1 MAGNTRPTDL
11 SKYRQAATA
20 GNIAAISTDEEIQ
33 YRNLIISDDAKRY
46 HKSLDFSNVGMPTSG
61 GGNQRLRQ
69 FHQTRL
75 YIKEYG
81 GMMQHGKVNP
91 NNAKQTYLISA
102 NLPENFSY
110 TIGSKWA
117 QPLAAFSNA
126 NVNMLMQM
134 GGHNILNMAGNSSI
148 AQSLGINGNW
158 GDSVQSMN
166 NRVASF
172 YAWEG
177 SDPLKLSLQ
186 IPVIDDGHPN
196 GTNSSTGLHTNF
208 VEALEFLGSLCL
220 PKSGAGELGFYQ
232 PPPSPYEGD
241 FEIFNTN
248 LKLSANKAHIMLQLG
263 GILLVDNIIIE
274 KISVTYPNTKTMI
287 RHWYKGDINPGYS
300 NQGDSTYLTPLLAVL
315 TINLTTAEALTAQ
328 TYSNMLWLKQQGD
341 QGKMK
346 GAMLNS
352 STDTSNTSQLGST
365 ISANASGVL
374 STIASLKDSG
384 SKLA

>member
-1 MAGNTRPTDL
+1 MAGNSRPTNL
-11 SKYRQAATA
+11 SKYRTAATA
-20 GNIAAISTDEEIQ
+20 SDVAMISSDEDVN
-33 YRNLIISDDAKRY
+33 YANLMITNKAKSF
-46 HKSLDFSNVGMPTSG
+46 HKSLDFSNVGQPVAG
-61 GGNQRLRQ
+61 AGNSRLRQ

-75 YIKEYG
+75 YIKDYG
-81 GMMQHGKVNP
+81 GMIHHGKIDKANS
-91 NNAKQTYLISA
+91 QETYLISA
-102 NLPENFSY
+102 NLPEQFSY

-134 GGHNILNMAGNSSI
+134 GGHDILNNIGNSEI
-148 AQSLGINGNW
+148 ANKFGVGGNW

-177 SDPLKLSLQ
+177 SEPLKLSLQ

-196 GTNSSTGLHTNF
+196 GDAGSSTGLHTNF

-220 PKSGAGELGFYQ
+220 PKSGAGKLGFYQ

-287 RHWYKGDINPGYS
+287 RHWYKGDTNPGYT
-300 NQGDSTYLTPLLAVL
+300 NQGNSTYLTPLLAML

-328 TYSNMLWLKQQGD
+328 TYSNMLWLKQQSD
-341 QGKMK
+341 QGKITNSKNTNLSQDPKFKLSNIDKK
-346 GAMLNS
+346 GAGNLAMMAS
-352 STDTSNTSQLGST
+352 SVINGINLG
-365 ISANASGVL
+365 
-374 STIASLKDSG
+374 
-384 SKLA
+384 